1 MYLLYYHAW
10 GVIFKLRVVRVKFR
24 VGGPHLIILLNII
37 LIFIHFMVT
46 GLPIHLQLMELQN
59 LVINFGDYY
68 VEFLIYWNIIYF
80 QYISLRNSVPLPS

>member
-1 MYLLYYHAW
+1 
-10 GVIFKLRVVRVKFR
+10 
-24 VGGPHLIILLNII
+24 
-37 LIFIHFMVT
+37 MVT
-46 GLPIHLQLMELQN
+46 GLLIHLQIKELQN

>member
-1 MYLLYYHAW
+1 
-10 GVIFKLRVVRVKFR
+10 VIFIFRVVRVIFR
-24 VGGPHLIILLNII
+24 VGGPPLIILLNII

-46 GLPIHLQLMELQN
+46 GLPIHLQIKELQN

>member
-1 MYLLYYHAW
+1 ME
-10 GVIFKLRVVRVKFR
+10 
-24 VGGPHLIILLNII
+24 
-37 LIFIHFMVT
+37 T

-80 QYISLRNSVPLPS
+80 QYISLRISAPRPS